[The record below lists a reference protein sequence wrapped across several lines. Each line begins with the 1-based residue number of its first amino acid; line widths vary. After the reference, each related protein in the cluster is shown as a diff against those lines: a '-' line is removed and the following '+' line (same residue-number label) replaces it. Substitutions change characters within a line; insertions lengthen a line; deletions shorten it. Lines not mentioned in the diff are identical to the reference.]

1 MFNMQDSLSWSI
13 IKIILTCIIV
23 FLASVGLAFIFSGE
37 HFPEEIDY
45 YENGIKLDAIEYHNE
60 IYLKKGE

>member
-1 MFNMQDSLSWSI
+1 MWEDIKESLKTSL
-13 IKIILTCIIV
+13 IILTILFAFYGIISL
-23 FLASVGLAFIFSGE
+23 FYIKDYAN
-37 HFPEEIDY
+37 EISY